1 MALKDFTLLAKLE
14 ALDLESHKIV
24 KKFEKS
30 ERHVLSAD
38 IRHTTASLLRQT
50 IFAAKTQQ
58 DEGKRKRP
66 PVETKRLLSLLD
78 TEIEFF
84 KTQVRKAYA
93 LKLINEKTY
102 EIWSRH
108 IQECGGLLGG
118 WIKGVDERIG
128 KFQEKNPPAAER
140 PKGAPPQARQG
151 NLF

>member
-1 MALKDFTLLAKLE
+1 MALKDFVLLAKLE

-38 IRHTTASLLRQT
+38 IRHTTATLLKQT
-50 IFAAKTQQ
+50 IFAVKTQQ
-58 DEGKRKRP
+58 DEGRKKRP
-66 PVETKRLLSLLD
+66 PVETKRLLSGLD
-78 TEIEFF
+78 TELEYF

-102 EIWSRH
+102 EIWSRQ

-118 WIKGVDERIG
+118 WIKGVDERIA
-128 KFQEKNPPAAER
+128 KFQERNPTAA
-140 PKGAPPQARQG
+140 PKKANEPRQG
-151 NLF
+151 SLI

>member
-1 MALKDFTLLAKLE
+1 MSLKDFVLLAKLE

-50 IFAAKTQQ
+50 IFAVKTQQ
-58 DEGKRKRP
+58 DEGKKKRP
-66 PVETKRLLSLLD
+66 PVETKRLLGVLD
-78 TEIEFF
+78 TELEYF

-93 LKLINEKTY
+93 LRLINEKTY
-102 EIWSRH
+102 EIWSRQ

-118 WIKGVDERIG
+118 WIKGVDDRIG
-128 KFQEKNPPAAER
+128 RFQERSPSAA
-140 PKGAPPQARQG
+140 PTAPRKPNQG
-151 NLF
+151 SLF

>member
-1 MALKDFTLLAKLE
+1 MSLNNFVLLAKLE

-38 IRHTTASLLRQT
+38 IRHTTASLLKQT
-50 IFAAKTQQ
+50 IFAAKMQQ
-58 DEGKRKRP
+58 YEGKKKRP
-66 PVETKRLLSLLD
+66 PVETRRLLSLLD

-84 KTQVRKAYA
+84 KTQVRKSYA

-102 EIWSRH
+102 EIWSRQ

-118 WIKGVDERIG
+118 WIKGLDERIA
-128 KFQEKNPPAAER
+128 KFQKASPPPA
-140 PKGAPPQARQG
+140 PKGASGSGQG
-151 NLF
+151 SLF

>member
-1 MALKDFTLLAKLE
+1 MSLKDFVLLAKLE

-50 IFAAKTQQ
+50 IFAVKTQQ
-58 DEGKRKRP
+58 DEGKKKRP
-66 PVETKRLLSLLD
+66 PIETKRLLFQLD
-78 TEIEFF
+78 TEIEYF

-102 EIWSRH
+102 EKWSRQ

-118 WIKGVDERIG
+118 WIKGVDERVG
-128 KFQEKNPPAAER
+128 KFQDKAPPASAQ
-140 PKGAPPQARQG
+140 KAPEGRQG
-151 NLF
+151 SLI